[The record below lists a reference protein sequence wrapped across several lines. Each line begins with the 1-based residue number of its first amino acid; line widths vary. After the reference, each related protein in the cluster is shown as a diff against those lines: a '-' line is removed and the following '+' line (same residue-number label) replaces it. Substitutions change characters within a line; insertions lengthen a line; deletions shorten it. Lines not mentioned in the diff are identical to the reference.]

1 MTVSATLTSKG
12 QLTLPKV
19 LREMLGLNFG
29 DRVVFS
35 VNPKTKVITT
45 RGAKKTRT
53 VDEVAGIL
61 HRPRMR
67 AVSVEEMNEGIAEWI
82 RKKHGSR

>member
-19 LREMLGLNFG
+19 LREMLGVNFG

-35 VNPKTKVITT
+35 VNPKTKEITT

-53 VDEVAGIL
+53 VDEVGGIL
-61 HRPRMR
+61 HRPGMR

-82 RKKHGSR
+82 REKHGRR